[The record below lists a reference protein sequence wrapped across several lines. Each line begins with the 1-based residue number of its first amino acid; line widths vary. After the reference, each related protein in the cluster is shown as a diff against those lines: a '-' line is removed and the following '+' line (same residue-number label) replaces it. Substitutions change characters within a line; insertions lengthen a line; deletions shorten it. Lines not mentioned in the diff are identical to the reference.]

1 MLDEEK
7 KALEFTNNT
16 IHSFS
21 EDVKKY
27 RFNTAVAKLRE
38 LSNFLIREKLKGDLF
53 NYCWS
58 IYLRLIYIITPHFS
72 QELVYESGSDQI
84 IENIEWPKADLSKS
98 LNSKVM
104 LVIQIN
110 GKKKGILK
118 VDENIKKD
126 KLVEIII
133 ENQNDYN
140 IDINKTKK
148 VIFVPNKIIN
158 FVI

>member
-1 MLDEEK
+1 M
-7 KALEFTNNT
+7 
-16 IHSFS
+16 
-21 EDVKKY
+21 
-27 RFNTAVAKLRE
+27 
-38 LSNFLIREKLKGDLF
+38 
-53 NYCWS
+53 
-58 IYLRLIYIITPHFS
+58 
-72 QELVYESGSDQI
+72 
-84 IENIEWPKADLSKS
+84 
-98 LNSKVM
+98 
-104 LVIQIN
+104 

-126 KLVEIII
+126 KLVEIIT